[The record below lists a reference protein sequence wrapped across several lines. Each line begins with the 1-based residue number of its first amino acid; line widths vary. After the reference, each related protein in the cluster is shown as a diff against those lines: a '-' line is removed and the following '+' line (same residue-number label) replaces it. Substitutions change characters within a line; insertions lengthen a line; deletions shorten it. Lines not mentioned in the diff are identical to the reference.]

1 MDHKMSVFRARRILG
16 KAAEG
21 LPDEDVELLIDHCYA
36 MAEMMFEHFK
46 FNDKLKKPA
55 PKYEKP

>member
-1 MDHKMSVFRARRILG
+1 MSVFRARRILG